1 MAILNT
7 PIRSIL
13 GTLNPVWC
21 FQVDTE
27 FDRRTIC
34 NARLFPGAV
43 VGITQYTCVLDT
55 SAIMCFASSATYCG
69 YGIPILTICQ
79 FYFLVIFHAHV

>member
-43 VGITQYTCVLDT
+43 VGITQYVFWTLQQSCVLQAQLHT
-55 SAIMCFASSATYCG
+55 VVMVFRY
-69 YGIPILTICQ
+69 
-79 FYFLVIFHAHV
+79 